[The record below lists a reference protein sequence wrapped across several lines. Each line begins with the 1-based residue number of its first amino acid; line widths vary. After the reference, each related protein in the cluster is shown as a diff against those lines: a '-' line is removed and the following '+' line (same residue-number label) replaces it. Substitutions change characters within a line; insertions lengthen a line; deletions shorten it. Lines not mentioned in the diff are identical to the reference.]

1 MDRGV
6 AGPVQATAFL
16 AAACRAAETA
26 RPRPRLRD
34 ELAGRFVAARPP
46 DQPGYQGLLAAGGDE
61 VVART
66 VLLDELLLAALP
78 AAAGPAPVLVSLGA
92 GFCTRP
98 YRLDLSAC
106 RQVVEVDA
114 APVLAVKE
122 RVLAGRQPT
131 CPVRRVA
138 LDLRDRA
145 GLARLLA
152 GLAGPAGPPAG
163 LPGGSA
169 PVLVVTEGVLP
180 YLPPAGIGE
189 LAGTLV
195 AALGAARWL
204 TDLLSVESARGMAQ
218 LARSAGAP
226 VEVSGLASL
235 APFERHGW
243 VVTDYR
249 ILPVARRGPVGR
261 LPATAPQPASHQVV
275 DGVVALHH
283 RPAPAPPVPE
293 PGR

>member
-1 MDRGV
+1 MDSGV

-16 AAACRAAETA
+16 AAACRAAENT

-46 DQPGYQGLLAAGGDE
+46 DQPGYRGLLAAGGDE

-66 VLLDELLLAALP
+66 VLLDELLLAALST
-78 AAAGPAPVLVSLGA
+78 AAGPAPVLVSLGA

-114 APVLAVKE
+114 GPVLAVKE
-122 RVLAGRQPT
+122 RVLAGREPT

-152 GLAGPAGPPAG
+152 ELAGP
-163 LPGGSA
+163 A

-189 LAGTLV
+189 LASTLV
-195 AALGAARWL
+195 AALGQARWL

-218 LARSAGAP
+218 LARSVGAP

-249 ILPVARRGPVGR
+249 ILPAARRGPVGR
-261 LPATAPQPASHQVV
+261 LPAAAPQPASHRVV

-283 RPAPAPPVPE
+283 RPASI
-293 PGR
+293 PGVGR